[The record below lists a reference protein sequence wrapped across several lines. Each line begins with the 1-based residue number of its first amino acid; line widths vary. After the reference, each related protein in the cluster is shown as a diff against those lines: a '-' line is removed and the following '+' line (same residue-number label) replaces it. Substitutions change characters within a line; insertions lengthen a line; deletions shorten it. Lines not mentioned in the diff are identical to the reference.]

1 MRPRLI
7 WGGCRVIGVSLGL
20 LLSTVVNMSLLVM
33 LCIGFTFTYM
43 MEKFPNFAHT
53 SLATLG
59 TMVTFYLVRLR
70 GLNPYLTWPLSA
82 LVGGL
87 AGILLYQA
95 VVKPLRGRP
104 FSDITLT
111 FTFYIVGQIISKA
124 LAVFS
129 YWLLVVKKMQ
139 SQGFNLYAY
148 DTRLWGLP
156 AISVAAPLTVLTIV
170 LLLQGFLKWSKH
182 GVAMRATAENEAL
195 AQGLGVDVG
204 LMHIASWWISGS
216 LAALSGSIVSMWLN
230 TSVNYSDALI
240 VNVMA
245 GSVLGGLNSITG
257 AILGGFLVAVGT
269 KALTW
274 ALISHLGVAMGA
286 YEALIPIVFL
296 FTILAIEPNGLTAI
310 DRTKLSKAHLRESL
324 RRLARTLRNVA
335 TTE

>member
-1 MRPRLI
+1 M
-7 WGGCRVIGVSLGL
+7 SLGL

-59 TMVTFYLVRLR
+59 TMATFNLVRLR

-156 AISVAAPLTVLTIV
+156 AIS
-170 LLLQGFLKWSKH
+170 
-182 GVAMRATAENEAL
+182 
-195 AQGLGVDVG
+195 
-204 LMHIASWWISGS
+204 
-216 LAALSGSIVSMWLN
+216 
-230 TSVNYSDALI
+230 
-240 VNVMA
+240 
-245 GSVLGGLNSITG
+245 
-257 AILGGFLVAVGT
+257 
-269 KALTW
+269 
-274 ALISHLGVAMGA
+274 
-286 YEALIPIVFL
+286 
-296 FTILAIEPNGLTAI
+296 
-310 DRTKLSKAHLRESL
+310 
-324 RRLARTLRNVA
+324 
-335 TTE
+335 